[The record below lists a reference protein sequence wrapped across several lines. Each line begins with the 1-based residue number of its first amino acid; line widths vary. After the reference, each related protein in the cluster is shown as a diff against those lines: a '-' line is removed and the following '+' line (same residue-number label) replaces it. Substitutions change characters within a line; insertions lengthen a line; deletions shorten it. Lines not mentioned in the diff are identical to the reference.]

1 MSLDALHLFIVDDN
15 PQVLTDLQAYLEKRF
30 NNGLI
35 ISTFSSGAAALA
47 AVDKTTR
54 IVILDYHLENE
65 DGNAV
70 LKAIK
75 AKNPEVQVIMHSSN
89 EEMAVMIDSFRK
101 GASNYIVKGRGSRK
115 KLTAHLYQIITYPVR
130 IIVKEFGINK
140 YLALFL
146 ITFVA
151 VGAVVVIALQYTD

>member
-1 MSLDALHLFIVDDN
+1 MSLHPLHLIIVDDN
-15 PQVLTDLQAYLEKRF
+15 PQVLAELRTYLDKRF
-30 NNGLI
+30 NNGLLI
-35 ISTFSSGAAALA
+35 ATFSSGSEALA
-47 AVDKTTR
+47 AVNETTS
-54 IVILDYHLENE
+54 IVILDYHLEHE

-75 AKNPEVQVIMHSSN
+75 AKNPNVQVIMHSSN

-101 GASNYIVKGRGSRK
+101 GASNYIVKGRGARK

-146 ITFVA
+146 ITFIA
-151 VGAVVVIALQYTD
+151 VGAVVVIALQYTA